1 MPLIKTVLDKG
12 AIIGRVLK
20 FHKVCSMNRQH
31 GWLRRL
37 FGAAELSRQSSFT
50 VQRSDGLS
58 WMGPDYR
65 HGITFTNVELWIYRF
80 ENEQSALAEVKASGI
95 GDWLEANKEDLRLN
109 DGTITIVKVL
119 KD

>member
-12 AIIGRVLK
+12 AIIGRVSK
-20 FHKVCSMNRQH
+20 FYEVCSMNRQH
-31 GWLRRL
+31 RWLRRL
-37 FGAAELSRQSSFT
+37 LGSVGLSRQSSFT

-80 ENEQSALAEVKASGI
+80 ENKQSAVAAVKASGI
-95 GDWLEANKEDLRLN
+95 GEWLEANKEDLRLN
-109 DGTITIVKVL
+109 DGTITIVKVP